1 MNSYKERIIYRN
13 IVFKTKGV
21 VVMNRTV
28 LDRIALVLVIIGAIN
43 WLLIGFRDYNLVAE
57 VISLFGL
64 GSSFSIIYY
73 IGGLS
78 GLYTISLLFRE
89 AEPAKEQG

>member
-1 MNSYKERIIYRN
+1 
-13 IVFKTKGV
+13 
-21 VVMNRTV
+21 MNRTV

-64 GSSFSIIYY
+64 GSSFSRIIYY
-73 IGGLS
+73 IVGLS

>member
-1 MNSYKERIIYRN
+1 
-13 IVFKTKGV
+13 
-21 VVMNRTV
+21 MNRTV

-64 GSSFSIIYY
+64 GSSFSRIIYS
-73 IGGLS
+73 IVGLS

>member
-1 MNSYKERIIYRN
+1 
-13 IVFKTKGV
+13 
-21 VVMNRTV
+21 MNRTA

-57 VISLFGL
+57 VASLLGL
-64 GSSFSIIYY
+64 GSLFSRIVYSIV
-73 IGGLS
+73 GLS

-89 AEPAKEQG
+89 AEPAKEQA

>member
-1 MNSYKERIIYRN
+1 
-13 IVFKTKGV
+13 
-21 VVMNRTV
+21 MNRTV

-43 WLLIGFRDYNLVAE
+43 WLLIGFRGYNLVAE

-64 GSSFSIIYY
+64 GSSFSRIIYS
-73 IGGLS
+73 IVGLS

>member
-1 MNSYKERIIYRN
+1 
-13 IVFKTKGV
+13 
-21 VVMNRTV
+21 MNRTV

-43 WLLIGFRDYNLVAE
+43 WPLIGFRDYNLVAE

-64 GSSFSIIYY
+64 GSSFSRIIYY
-73 IGGLS
+73 IVGLS

>member
-1 MNSYKERIIYRN
+1 
-13 IVFKTKGV
+13 
-21 VVMNRTV
+21 MNRTV

-43 WLLIGFRDYNLVAE
+43 WLLIGFRDYNLVAK

-64 GSSFSIIYY
+64 GSSFSRIIYS
-73 IGGLS
+73 IVGLS